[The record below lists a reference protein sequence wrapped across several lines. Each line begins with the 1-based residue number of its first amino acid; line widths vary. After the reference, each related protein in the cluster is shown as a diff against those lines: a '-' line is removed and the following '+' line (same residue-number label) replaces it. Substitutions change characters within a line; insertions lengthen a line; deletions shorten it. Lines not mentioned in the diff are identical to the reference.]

1 MSSSLMSRARALVE
15 ANSRTMAALAV
26 LPLASLAQPASA
38 ALVSSDDL
46 SLDAAYVGY
55 WNASG
60 FFTRPAYYDEN
71 FDRLF
76 GPGTPE
82 GATLSA
88 LGLDAGLKLYG
99 SATITDAVLGSVD
112 GDSFFSGNEIYGL
125 AFAWTGSLATPA
137 ELGDFLALDYE
148 FDLGFTGEGQ
158 VSYNLTAGLKPIY
171 EEAYVPGLLP
181 GQSNST
187 NQGLAVQGESSGYLS
202 ESGEYALTG
211 SVITGELQEF
221 NFDETA
227 SYQWVVTLTTY
238 WTDPDLF
245 NITKS
250 GDTLT
255 VTVPQNSID
264 VGRNAVPGVQP
275 PVGVPAPSVLA
286 LLAGG
291 LAFLLRRRS
300 R

>member
-1 MSSSLMSRARALVE
+1 MSSSLMARARALVE
-15 ANSRTMAALAV
+15 SNSRTMAALAV

-38 ALVSSDDL
+38 ALVSSEDL

-60 FFTRPAYYDEN
+60 FFTQPAYYDGN
-71 FDRLF
+71 FDRFF

-88 LGLDAGLKLYG
+88 IGLDAGLKLYG
-99 SATITDAVLGSVD
+99 SATMSDNVLGSVD
-112 GDSFFSGNEIYGL
+112 GDSFFNGNEVYGL
-125 AFAWTGSLATPA
+125 AFAWTGTLATPA

-148 FDLGFTGEGQ
+148 FDLSFTGEGQ
-158 VSYNLTAGLKPIY
+158 VSYTLTAGFRPVY
-171 EEAYVPGLLP
+171 EEPYVPGLYT
-181 GQSNST
+181 ST
-187 NQGLAVQGESSGYLS
+187 NSNLATQGESSGYLT
-202 ESGEYALTG
+202 EAGEYALTG
-211 SVITGELQEF
+211 SVTTGELAEF

-238 WTDPDLF
+238 WSDPDLF
-245 NITKS
+245 NTTKS

>member
-1 MSSSLMSRARALVE
+1 MSSALMARARALVE
-15 ANSRTMAALAV
+15 SNGRTMAALAV
-26 LPLASLAQPASA
+26 LPLASIAQPASA

-60 FFTRPAYYDEN
+60 FFTQPAYYDED
-71 FDRLF
+71 FRRTF

-88 LGLDAGLKLYG
+88 IGLDAGLKLYG
-99 SATITDAVLGSVD
+99 SATMSDAVLGSVD
-112 GDSFFSGNEIYGL
+112 GDRFFSGNEVYGL
-125 AFAWTGSLATPA
+125 AFAWTGGLATPA

-148 FDLGFTGEGQ
+148 FDLQFTGEGP
-158 VSYNLTAGLKPIY
+158 VSYTVTAGFATIY
-171 EEAYVPGLLP
+171 GDAYVPRLY
-181 GQSNST
+181 SST
-187 NQGLAVQGESSGYLS
+187 NPNLATRGESSGYLTEAGS
-202 ESGEYALTG
+202 YALTG
-211 SVITGELQEF
+211 SVTTDQLGEN

-227 SYQWVVTLTTY
+227 SYQWFVSLTAY
-238 WTDPDLF
+238 WSDPDLF
-245 NITKS
+245 NVTKS

-275 PVGVPAPSVLA
+275 PTDVPAPSALA
-286 LLAGG
+286 LLAAGV
-291 LAFLLRRRS
+291 AFLLRRRA

>member
-1 MSSSLMSRARALVE
+1 MSSSLMARARALVE
-15 ANSRTMAALAV
+15 SNSRTMAALAV

-38 ALVSSDDL
+38 ALVTSDDL

-60 FFTRPAYYDEN
+60 FFTAPSYDDGN
-71 FDRLF
+71 
-76 GPGTPE
+76 GGHAIGSGTPE

-99 SATITDAVLGSVD
+99 SATMSDSVLGSVD
-112 GDSFFSGNEIYGL
+112 GDSFFNGNEVYGL
-125 AFAWTGSLATPA
+125 AFVWTGTLATPA

-158 VSYNLTAGLKPIY
+158 VSYSLIAGFRPVHG
-171 EEAYVPGLLP
+171 EAYVPTLYTG
-181 GQSNST
+181 T
-187 NQGLAVQGESSGYLS
+187 NQNLAVQGESSGYLS
-202 ESGEYALTG
+202 EAGDYALTG
-211 SVITGELQEF
+211 SVTTGELSESS
-221 NFDETA
+221 FDETA
-227 SYQWVVTLTTY
+227 TYQWVVSLTTY

-245 NITKS
+245 NTTKS

-275 PVGVPAPSVLA
+275 PVGVPAPSALA
-286 LLAGG
+286 LLAAG

-300 R
+300 H